1 MNNVVSTEKS
11 LIQTNPTFPLS
22 MLTQYLPLVK
32 GLPKE
37 EYLLITEE
45 GVSNLA
51 MIAQVM
57 PVFREHD
64 FWIVAKLNG
73 DVRSPVFRIEDVT
86 FDTIYEGDVLVKVGY
101 DERIGFVTVKDIF
114 RFINTET
121 IESVNPLFEKMLCDK
136 LDYAVMEYFFAS
148 KHDRDQS
155 LKYILE
161 PTIGS
166 LFGAKAPEIAFCT
179 NTSVVNNWKERLLG
193 IDPFHSLYAVSID
206 EFMNMHRHYSM
217 HDEREDLS
225 FYYGVLDTQTFCLD
239 SVTYTSQEP
248 LFLVEPELVD
258 EDGDFRPFREFKYPL
273 GRKLLVVFGST
284 YGSAFLGPLVL
295 LPDTSVETW
304 DIPPEERGEDEMI
317 LVPLIKEDPSSVVIF
332 SGEEMMIME
341 SDPDRISTIRDA
353 AIAKKE
359 HVLGPV
365 YKLNFNII
373 QSMI

>member
-1 MNNVVSTEKS
+1 MSKVSPTKNG
-11 LIQTNPTFPLS
+11 LTQTHPKFPLW
-22 MLTQYLPLVK
+22 MLTQHLPYVK
-32 GLPKE
+32 ELPKE
-37 EYLLITEE
+37 KYLLITEDD
-45 GVSNLA
+45 VSDLA

-64 FWIVAKLNG
+64 FWVVAKHNG
-73 DVRSPVFRIEDVT
+73 DIRPPVIRIEDVT
-86 FDTIYEGDVLVKVGY
+86 FDEVYEGDVLVKVGY
-101 DERIGFVTVKDIF
+101 DEKLGIVTVKDIF

-136 LDYAVMEYFFAS
+136 LDYAVMEYFVAS

-193 IDPFHSLYAVSID
+193 VDPFHSLYAVSID

-248 LFLVEPELVD
+248 LFLVDPELVD
-258 EDGDFRPFREFKYPL
+258 EDGDFRPFSEFKYPL

-317 LVPLIKEDPSSVVIF
+317 LVPVIKEDPSSVVIF

-341 SDPDRISTIRDA
+341 SDPDKISTARDV

-365 YKLNFNII
+365 YKLTFTVLR
-373 QSMI
+373 SMI

>member
-1 MNNVVSTEKS
+1 MNNVVSAEKS

-86 FDTIYEGDVLVKVGY
+86 FDTIYESDVLVKVGY

-317 LVPLIKEDPSSVVIF
+317 LVPVVIEDPSSVVIF

>member
-1 MNNVVSTEKS
+1 MATFQMTNRLT
-11 LIQTNPTFPLS
+11 QTSPQFPLR
-22 MLTQYLPLVK
+22 MLTQHLSFVK
-32 GLPKE
+32 SAPKDKP
-37 EYLLITEE
+37 YWIIQQ

-51 MIAQVM
+51 MIAQVL
-57 PVFREHD
+57 PLAREND
-64 FWIVAKLNG
+64 FWVVATGSGDIKPSIV
-73 DVRSPVFRIEDVT
+73 RIDGVT
-86 FDTIYEGDVLVKVGY
+86 FDEIYEGDVLVKVGY
-101 DERIGFVTVKDIF
+101 DEKLGIVTVKDIF

-148 KHDRDQS
+148 KVDRDQS

-193 IDPFHSLYAVSID
+193 VDPFHSLYAVSID

-248 LFLVEPELVD
+248 LFLVDPELVD
-258 EDGDFRPFREFKYPL
+258 EDGDFRPFSEFKYPL
-273 GRKLLVVFGST
+273 GRKLLVVFAAT
-284 YGSAFLGPLVL
+284 YGSDFLGPLVL

-317 LVPLIKEDPSSVVIF
+317 LVPVIKEDPSSVVIF

-341 SDPDRISTIRDA
+341 SDREKAKTIRDV
-353 AIAKKE
+353 AIADGE

-365 YKLNFNII
+365 YKLGFHIR
-373 QSMI
+373 QVQ